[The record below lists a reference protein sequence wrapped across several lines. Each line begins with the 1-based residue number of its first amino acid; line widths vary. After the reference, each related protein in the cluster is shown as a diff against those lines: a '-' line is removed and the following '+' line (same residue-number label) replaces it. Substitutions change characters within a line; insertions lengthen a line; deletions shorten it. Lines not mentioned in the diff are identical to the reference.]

1 MISGLLGI
9 IVWVLRLIST
19 LLLIYCIMS
28 FVMPR
33 SELMYKAASYV
44 EPVLRPFP
52 RLRMMPLDF
61 SPLVVWLVIDIAIW
75 IINLLRR
82 LVL

>member
-1 MISGLLGI
+1 
-9 IVWVLRLIST
+9 
-19 LLLIYCIMS
+19 
-28 FVMPR
+28 
-33 SELMYKAASYV
+33 
-44 EPVLRPFP
+44 
-52 RLRMMPLDF
+52 MPLDF

>member
-33 SELMYKAASYV
+33 SELMYKAAS
-44 EPVLRPFP
+44 
-52 RLRMMPLDF
+52 
-61 SPLVVWLVIDIAIW
+61 
-75 IINLLRR
+75 
-82 LVL
+82 